1 MPRNESPNHKD
12 NDDVTQSAI
21 HGIRGT
27 LFLLSIVSDEDDAVT
42 LRTDLE
48 RSRLNEYKF
57 QRCTSL
63 DQGCSMLQACAFDV
77 VFLNLEELEDPDQAI
92 EQIRKSGYKS
102 PILGLVSRHTLDEPD
117 YNRPIGIDDTLCK
130 EDLSPSLVEHTVR
143 STLARQALSSERSLL
158 ETRLNLALEIGEMGS
173 WTYYPK
179 QRRFELDEIA
189 QAMLQSTTGPAARSL
204 DEVANCVY
212 PDDRDKFAEA
222 IERLPLPNEIVK
234 CQFRVNGDSMPLKTF
249 EMRGR
254 IWQPSPADDAAIMGL
269 FRQASK
275 TNELFERMAEANT
288 AVQEAFQAREE
299 AVQRANPKLQA
310 LATELGH
317 TEKASPKSVE
327 EQPSPKVVP
336 IAESSATQKPEPIEE
351 VESIKEPEIVEEIAA
366 VKPVETIKEPEAAI
380 PVEPVKEVATE
391 EKTVEQPESAAP
403 QAKEI
408 KEATKIPKKNSEAL
422 SIDKLSAYEEVM
434 KSVARQKTATSTQE
448 SLPFDFAQEPVTDFS
463 PPNPAKEGFISAAKR
478 LVAMTRKE
486 HKLEAS
492 ISVADQQSIEL
503 EQRKDMLFDI
513 LRELLINVVRHSR
526 AKLCIITLF
535 RDEDEWVLQVEDD
548 GVGLDDKLKSVN
560 APLNRIGLFQI
571 RTQLAL
577 KGGHLDMVPASP
589 TGLIARVRIP
599 VSIRDGAKTS

>member
-27 LFLLSIVSDEDDAVT
+27 LFLLSIVSDEDDAAT
-42 LRTDLE
+42 LRTDLK

-143 STLARQALSSERSLL
+143 STLARHALSSERSLL

-179 QRRFELDEIA
+179 KRRFELDEIA

-275 TNELFERMAEANT
+275 TNELFERIAEANT

-299 AVQRANPKLQA
+299 AVQRANQKLQA

-317 TEKASPKSVE
+317 TEEASPKSVE

-336 IAESSATQKPEPIEE
+336 IAESSATQKPQPIEE

-366 VKPVETIKEPEAAI
+366 VKPVETIKEPE
-380 PVEPVKEVATE
+380 
-391 EKTVEQPESAAP
+391 SAAP

-408 KEATKIPKKNSEAL
+408 KEATKIPQKNNEAL

-513 LRELLINVVRHSR
+513 LRELLFNVVRHSR

-560 APLNRIGLFQI
+560 APLNKIGLFQI

-599 VSIRDGAKTS
+599 VSIRDGAKSS

>member
-27 LFLLSIVSDEDDAVT
+27 LFLLSIVSDEDDAAT
-42 LRTDLE
+42 LRTDLK

-102 PILGLVSRHTLDEPD
+102 PILGLVSRRTLDEPD
-117 YNRPIGIDDTLCK
+117 HNRPIGIDDTLCK

-143 STLARQALSSERSLL
+143 STLARHALSSERSLL

-179 QRRFELDEIA
+179 KRRFELDEIA

-275 TNELFERMAEANT
+275 TNELFERIAEANT

-299 AVQRANPKLQA
+299 AVQRANQKLQA

-317 TEKASPKSVE
+317 TEEASPKSVE

-336 IAESSATQKPEPIEE
+336 IAESSATQKPQPIEE

-366 VKPVETIKEPEAAI
+366 VKPVETIKEPE
-380 PVEPVKEVATE
+380 
-391 EKTVEQPESAAP
+391 SAAP

-408 KEATKIPKKNSEAL
+408 KEATKIPQKNNEAL

-560 APLNRIGLFQI
+560 APLNKIGLFQI

-599 VSIRDGAKTS
+599 VSIRDGAKSS

>member
-12 NDDVTQSAI
+12 NANVTQSAI

-27 LFLLSIVSDEDDAVT
+27 LFLLSIVSDEDDAAT
-42 LRTDLE
+42 LRTDLK

-63 DQGCSMLQACAFDV
+63 DQGCSMLRACAFDV
-77 VFLNLEELEDPDQAI
+77 VFLNLEELEEPDRAV
-92 EQIRKSGYKS
+92 EQIRDSGYTS
-102 PILGLVSRHTLDEPD
+102 PILGLVSRRTLDISE

-143 STLARQALSSERSLL
+143 STLARHALSSERSLL

-189 QAMLQSTTGPAARSL
+189 QAMLQSATGPAARSL
-204 DEVANCVY
+204 DEVADCVY
-212 PDDRDKFAEA
+212 PDDRDQFAEA

-275 TNELFERMAEANT
+275 TNELFERIAEANT

-299 AVQRANPKLQA
+299 AVQRANQKLQA

-317 TEKASPKSVE
+317 TERVVPKSVE
-327 EQPSPKVVP
+327 E
-336 IAESSATQKPEPIEE
+336 IATAEPIETAE
-351 VESIKEPEIVEEIAA
+351 EPA
-366 VKPVETIKEPEAAI
+366 V
-380 PVEPVKEVATE
+380 VKRTKTLEEVATAE
-391 EKTVEQPESAAP
+391 TVEQTEPEPP
-403 QAKEI
+403 QAEEV
-408 KEATKIPKKNSEAL
+408 KEAPKLSKKTSEAL

-434 KSVARQKTATSTQE
+434 KSVARQKTATSRQE

-486 HKLEAS
+486 HNLEAS

-560 APLNRIGLFQI
+560 APLNKIGLFQI

-599 VSIRDGAKTS
+599 VSIRDGVKSL

>member
-1 MPRNESPNHKD
+1 
-12 NDDVTQSAI
+12 
-21 HGIRGT
+21 
-27 LFLLSIVSDEDDAVT
+27 
-42 LRTDLE
+42 
-48 RSRLNEYKF
+48 
-57 QRCTSL
+57 
-63 DQGCSMLQACAFDV
+63 
-77 VFLNLEELEDPDQAI
+77 
-92 EQIRKSGYKS
+92 
-102 PILGLVSRHTLDEPD
+102 
-117 YNRPIGIDDTLCK
+117 
-130 EDLSPSLVEHTVR
+130 
-143 STLARQALSSERSLL
+143 
-158 ETRLNLALEIGEMGS
+158 MGS

-179 QRRFELDEIA
+179 KRRFELDEIA

-275 TNELFERMAEANT
+275 TNELFERIAEANT

-299 AVQRANPKLQA
+299 AVQRANQKLQA

-317 TEKASPKSVE
+317 TEEASPKSVE

-336 IAESSATQKPEPIEE
+336 IAESSATQKPQPIEE

-366 VKPVETIKEPEAAI
+366 VKPVETIKEPE
-380 PVEPVKEVATE
+380 
-391 EKTVEQPESAAP
+391 SAAP

-408 KEATKIPKKNSEAL
+408 KEATKIPQKNNEAL

-560 APLNRIGLFQI
+560 APLNKIGLFQI

-599 VSIRDGAKTS
+599 VSIRDGAKSS

>member
-12 NDDVTQSAI
+12 NANVTQSAI

-27 LFLLSIVSDEDDAVT
+27 LFLLSIVRDEDDAAN
-42 LRTDLE
+42 LRTDLK
-48 RSRLNEYKF
+48 RSRLNECKF

-63 DQGCSMLQACAFDV
+63 DQGCSMLRACAFDV
-77 VFLNLEELEDPDQAI
+77 VFLNLEELEEPDRAV
-92 EQIRKSGYKS
+92 EQIRDCGCTS
-102 PILGLVSRHTLDEPD
+102 PILGLVSRRTLDMPE

-130 EDLSPSLVEHTVR
+130 EDLSHSLVEHTVR
-143 STLARQALSSERSLL
+143 STLARHALSSERSLL

-189 QAMLQSTTGPAARSL
+189 QAMLQSATGLDARSL
-204 DEVANCVY
+204 DEVADCVY
-212 PDDRDKFAEA
+212 PDDRDQFAEA

-275 TNELFERMAEANT
+275 TNELFERIAEANT

-299 AVQRANPKLQA
+299 AVQRANQKLQA
-310 LATELGH
+310 LATELCH
-317 TEKASPKSVE
+317 TERVVTKSVSEKPSPKVDPNAESSTTQTPEPIEGPKSVE
-327 EQPSPKVVP
+327 E
-336 IAESSATQKPEPIEE
+336 IATAEPIETAE
-351 VESIKEPEIVEEIAA
+351 EPA
-366 VKPVETIKEPEAAI
+366 VAKRTKTLE
-380 PVEPVKEVATE
+380 EVATVE
-391 EKTVEQPESAAP
+391 TVEQPEPEPP
-403 QAKEI
+403 QAEEV
-408 KEATKIPKKNSEAL
+408 KEAPKLSKKTSEAL

-486 HKLEAS
+486 HNLEAS

-503 EQRKDMLFDI
+503 ERRKDMLFDI
-513 LRELLINVVRHSR
+513 LRELLINVVRHSQ

-560 APLNRIGLFQI
+560 APLNKIGLFQI

-577 KGGHLDMVPASP
+577 KGGHLDIVPASP

-599 VSIRDGAKTS
+599 VSIRDGAKSS

>member
-1 MPRNESPNHKD
+1 MPRTKSPSHKD
-12 NDDVTQSAI
+12 NVDLSQSAI

-27 LFLLSIVSDEDDAVT
+27 LFLLSIVNDEDDAAT
-42 LRTDLE
+42 LRTDLK
-48 RSRLNEYKF
+48 RSRLNEYKL

-63 DQGCSMLQACAFDV
+63 EQGCSMLRACAFDV
-77 VFLNLEELEDPDQAI
+77 LFLDLEELEEPSDAI
-92 EQIRKSGYKS
+92 GRIRQSEYKS
-102 PILGLVSRHTLDEPD
+102 PIVGLVSRRTLNIPE
-117 YNRPIGIDDTLCK
+117 YNRPVGIDDTLCK
-130 EDLSPSLVEHTVR
+130 EDLSPSLVEHTIR
-143 STLARQALSSERSLL
+143 STLARHALASERSLL

-173 WTYYPK
+173 WTYFPQ

-189 QAMLQSTTGPAARSL
+189 QVMLQSPTGTTARPL
-204 DEVANCVY
+204 DEIVARVY
-212 PDDRDKFAEA
+212 PDDRSQFAEA

-234 CQFRVNGDSMPLKTF
+234 CQFRVNGDSMPLKSF
-249 EMRGR
+249 EMLGR
-254 IWQPSPADDAAIMGL
+254 VWQPSPDDDAAIIGL
-269 FRQASK
+269 FRQTSK
-275 TNELFERMAEANT
+275 TNELFERIAEANT
-288 AVQEAFQAREE
+288 AVQEAFQEREE
-299 AVQRANPKLQA
+299 AIQKANRTLQA
-310 LATELGH
+310 LASEFGQAENALPESIPEKAAPVLEPSSTPSPDPIEENEKVENVEETELAKPI
-317 TEKASPKSVE
+317 EAVE
-327 EQPSPKVVP
+327 ET
-336 IAESSATQKPEPIEE
+336 ATVEPVEKPEPLELE
-351 VESIKEPEIVEEIAA
+351 KSKGTPKPSPQEP
-366 VKPVETIKEPEAAI
+366 
-380 PVEPVKEVATE
+380 
-391 EKTVEQPESAAP
+391 
-403 QAKEI
+403 
-408 KEATKIPKKNSEAL
+408 SEAL

-434 KSVARQKTATSTQE
+434 KSVARQKVANTTQE

-486 HKLEAS
+486 HNLEAS

-513 LRELLINVVRHSR
+513 LKELLINVVRHSR

-560 APLNRIGLFQI
+560 APLNKIGLFQI